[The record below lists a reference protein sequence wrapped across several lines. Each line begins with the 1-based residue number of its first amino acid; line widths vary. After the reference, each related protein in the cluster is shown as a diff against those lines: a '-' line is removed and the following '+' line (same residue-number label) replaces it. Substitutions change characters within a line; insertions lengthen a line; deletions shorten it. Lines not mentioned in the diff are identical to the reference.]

1 MGNSSERRELLFTK
15 LEDVFGPAEKLSPY
29 SLKDKW
35 RVVPYEAEERI
46 GNILASIGGTPED
59 ISFDPRLTGWYK
71 ICIGLL
77 RDCVTTLKLTS
88 DTAFFTVASSP
99 VSSGAGRRVEEALW
113 RYADM
118 TDESIP
124 VTKKYPDEPY
134 SSCLASI
141 RFVPLS
147 DEDVA
152 EYKKELARRDTKRIY
167 ATDDMHNRFYF
178 LNLEKMEGWDPVV
191 LKYIGSDVEW
201 ISMEELRSLT
211 SGKCPVDDLDLVDF
225 ARAGDKRVQKQLG
238 KFNYGEI
245 LRHLVELGHKHN
257 FKMSISLR
265 MGAWRIGYPSDQCYF
280 DSAFEAQHPE
290 YKCVDRNGDVMS
302 AMSYAF
308 PEVQDYLVDTIVN
321 MARSGCDAVTL
332 YSTSRNTVSAVR
344 EADRRPIL

>member
-124 VTKKYPDEPY
+124 VTKNIPTNLTAHV
-134 SSCLASI
+134 SQAS
-141 RFVPLS
+141 
-147 DEDVA
+147 
-152 EYKKELARRDTKRIY
+152 
-167 ATDDMHNRFYF
+167 
-178 LNLEKMEGWDPVV
+178 
-191 LKYIGSDVEW
+191 
-201 ISMEELRSLT
+201 
-211 SGKCPVDDLDLVDF
+211 
-225 ARAGDKRVQKQLG
+225 
-238 KFNYGEI
+238 
-245 LRHLVELGHKHN
+245 
-257 FKMSISLR
+257 
-265 MGAWRIGYPSDQCYF
+265 
-280 DSAFEAQHPE
+280 DSF
-290 YKCVDRNGDVMS
+290 R
-302 AMSYAF
+302 
-308 PEVQDYLVDTIVN
+308 
-321 MARSGCDAVTL
+321 
-332 YSTSRNTVSAVR
+332 
-344 EADRRPIL
+344 